1 MISQSRPFQRITLL
15 IKAQSKK
22 NKLNTTNCAVE
33 HHILCGGKACR

>member
-22 NKLNTTNCAVE
+22 QTKYNQ
-33 HHILCGGKACR
+33 LCC

>member
-22 NKLNTTNCAVE
+22 KQTKYNQ
-33 HHILCGGKACR
+33 LCC